1 MYHRYDIKVFQKG
14 SESVSFIGNVS
25 SALCFVLV
33 ISQIYLNFR
42 HSSGQIKSLNVLFSF
57 GHLKQILK
65 VFRHVK
71 GVGIDLNLWHCLAF
85 FCINHLLNT
94 FLTVIWHLCR
104 LVFVYVF
111 IGVLL
116 LLFLVRNLTWS

>member
-57 GHLKQILK
+57 WTFK
-65 VFRHVK
+65 VNPE
-71 GVGIDLNLWHCLAF
+71 GVSSLQWSRNRFESLALS
-85 FCINHLLNT
+85 CI
-94 FLTVIWHLCR
+94 FLYKP
-104 LVFVYVF
+104 FA
-111 IGVLL
+111 
-116 LLFLVRNLTWS
+116 